1 MTKKTTKK
9 PKTTKKTTKTAKKT
23 TKKSTRADT
32 PKASQQGTELLPEQY
47 AHMWVLREEG
57 LSLREIG
64 REIGCHAKTVQREF
78 SKDPARHASLV
89 RAQAEERAAVWR
101 QIENQ
106 TLRVLRDAI
115 EDAGEILRTSSG
127 RKRKKFTEGQVQK
140 AELVRKLIGPLRM
153 AADSA
158 TNKSQLLAG
167 KPTEIVA
174 GGGGGLGLDPT
185 QMNEDDVLQLAIEHD
200 LIHLLPAALKEKV
213 EKMQDQKDP

>member
-1 MTKKTTKK
+1 MPSKSTKK
-9 PKTTKKTTKTAKKT
+9 PKTTKKS
-23 TKKSTRADT
+23 TKKPQKQGKKSSIQEP
-32 PKASQQGTELLPEQY
+32 PKIANQGSELLPEQY
-47 AHMWVLREEG
+47 AQMWVLREEG

-64 REIGCHAKTVQREF
+64 RQVGCHAKTVQREF

-101 QIENQ
+101 QIENHS
-106 TLRVLRDAI
+106 LRVLRDVI
-115 EDAGEILRTSSG
+115 EDAGEILRTPAG
-127 RKRKKFTEGQVQK
+127 RKRTKFSEGQTQK
-140 AELVRKLIGPLRM
+140 ADMIRKLIGPLRM

-167 KPTEIVA
+167 KPTEIV

-200 LIHLLPAALKEKV
+200 LIHLLPAALREKV
-213 EKMQDQKDP
+213 EKKQGDKDP